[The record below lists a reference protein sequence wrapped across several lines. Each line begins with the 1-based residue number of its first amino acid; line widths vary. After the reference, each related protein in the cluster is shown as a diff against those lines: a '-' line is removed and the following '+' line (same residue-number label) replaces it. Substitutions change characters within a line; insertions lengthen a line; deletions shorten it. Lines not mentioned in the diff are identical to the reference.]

1 MTCVVAGVGI
11 PVSHGLVASHGGSLV
26 SDAPPRSS
34 ALIPAPSSSAAFCP
48 TFKSLAAG
56 APSPLTFPRLPLGSL
71 SALDSSLLG
80 AAQQVSAPP
89 LRLSVADLLTLTQYV
104 TSLTSSSAAAKSGRL
119 RSPSPPASSSSSRV
133 DAALGP
139 SAYASA
145 SLLSPSLASSLSD
158 GLSASS
164 LASWFLHPAALGYPW
179 TINLMAASHYR
190 YAAPPLP
197 FSAAP
202 LGVGSSFSPQPAAD
216 LADQRNISIADLR
229 LKAKR
234 HAEALGLDD
243 KST

>member
-1 MTCVVAGVGI
+1 VTRVVQGVGI
-11 PVSHGLVASHGGSLV
+11 PVSHGLVSSHGGSLV

-34 ALIPAPSSSAAFCP
+34 ALIPSPSSSAAFCP
-48 TFKSLAAG
+48 SFKSLAAG
-56 APSPLTFPRLPLGSL
+56 APSPLAFPRLPLGSL
-71 SALDSSLLG
+71 SSLDSSLLG

-89 LRLSVADLLTLTQYV
+89 RHLSVADLLTLTQYV
-104 TSLTSSSAAAKSGRL
+104 SSLASSSSKSGRL

-145 SLLSPSLASSLSD
+145 SLLSPSLASSLGD

-197 FSAAP
+197 FTAAP

-216 LADQRNISIADLR
+216 LSVQRNSSIADLR

-243 KST
+243 K